1 MDLKRKRIEEKV
13 EEQPDME
20 PPKIPKL
27 VLPALLCALSPEQL
41 PECFINIECLPL
53 STDVD
58 THIYK
63 HCTHLTDNSAFYHL
77 SWTF

>member
-1 MDLKRKRIEEKV
+1 MVSEGKEEERGDGLEKRKDRGKGGGATRHG
-13 EEQPDME
+13 

-27 VLPALLCALSPEQL
+27 ILSALLCALSPEQL

-58 THIYK
+58 TRIYI
-63 HCTHLTDNSAFYHL
+63 HAALT
-77 SWTF
+77 